1 MHRCRTEALA
11 LATLGCHRFRVW
23 PWQSLPLPPYQGAS
37 EPLGAT
43 HVAYIVALDDP
54 TEWIGFCFV
63 SFRAVSPSVGQK
75 RLPAVTACGERLATI
90 PPLVLGACRHLNI
103 LLFFGRWAC
112 DSPPLPPLVLFSQTQ
127 QFQPSFG
134 RQTRRLAT
142 NDGRLA
148 APSGFFPSLAPGP
161 SANPHASNYGA

>member
-1 MHRCRTEALA
+1 MQHGGTSTSNPRLPSFPCLA
-11 LATLGCHRFRVW
+11 LAVITPPSVSRRFRAIG
-23 PWQSLPLPPYQGAS
+23 SHTCCLYS
-37 EPLGAT
+37 RLGRPDRMDRLLFCQFPGGESISRPEEIAGCDG
-43 HVAYIVALDDP
+43 LRRK
-54 TEWIGFCFV
+54 IGHD
-63 SFRAVSPSVGQK
+63 
-75 RLPAVTACGERLATI
+75 T

-148 APSGFFPSLAPGP
+148 APSGFFPSLAPEP
-161 SANPHASNYGA
+161 SANSHASNYGA